1 MSIHDWPD
9 KRYFSEPFAS
19 WLRIWCENAEA
30 REKAK
35 AAGVKPPAF
44 TDRRNS
50 MQVPSKAQLDYLK
63 KLGATVMP
71 MSKLEASRMISDLK
85 AKRGY

>member
-19 WLRIWCENAEA
+19 WLRTWCENAEA

-35 AAGVKPPAF
+35 ANGTYKAPTFQDK
-44 TDRRNS
+44 RNAN
-50 MQVPSKAQLDYLK
+50 QPPSKAQIDYLK

-71 MSKLEASRMISDLK
+71 MSKLEASRQITELVRK
-85 AKRGY
+85 K